1 MCRVK
6 DWDQVCFAAR
16 VRVSGECLFTVFSLK
31 SVGLVGC
38 LFISELDFLEKGAVL
53 FPKNLAQHF
62 ADLAMIENEEAVSRP
77 ALVPQVITKI

>member
-16 VRVSGECLFTVFSLK
+16 VSGVSGECLFTVFSLK
-31 SVGLVGC
+31 SVGLVGF

-53 FPKNLAQHF
+53 FSKKSGSTLCRFGN
-62 ADLAMIENEEAVSRP
+62 D
-77 ALVPQVITKI
+77 